1 MRFMD
6 RVRQSLTAVG
16 QSFSRF
22 SLTYF
27 FLLMATMMGGL
38 LIEDSQESYV
48 RYFFTFFVGAMITA
62 VGQIIYERFFTSQ
75 PRRRY
80 ILMAAAILLTIAY
93 YFILSPITVYH
104 LEFPVKTSVILFALI
119 IAFIWIPTIRNH
131 LLAFHQNLLAVF
143 KAVFTSLLFGAIL
156 TLGVFT
162 VISAI
167 DSLLFNLDDDLFTH
181 SANIIWVFLSP
192 IYTLSLVPGYS
203 DQAVQDKP
211 QGFTIPRFFEVL
223 LSYVV
228 IPLTIIYT
236 VILIAYII
244 INITDQFW
252 TDNLLEPLLVTYA
265 IVSLIVY
272 LLSFNLDNKYVQ
284 LYQQIFPKILVPIVL
299 FQTFASTLRTQEMG
313 LTHGRYFVILFGVFA
328 TITAVLFSFNKVK
341 FHGWASLILLVF
353 SIISITPPI
362 DAFTVSRNNHIRQL
376 KAVLEANQMLVDGQ
390 IIANS
395 NISQEY
401 KVAITQLVDYID
413 RMEYDNYLDFIPEKF
428 DYYRQFDEVFGFNRT
443 YAESS
448 FEEEVFNEYVV
459 WNWIENPVIDI
470 GGYQKVIRLY
480 IYNTEESLDRIDIEH
495 DGKTYHMDR
504 DFSDD
509 YLQLSFT
516 HEDGQEILTYDTRE
530 FFDHIFNEDFVYDP
544 LGYELSPEEALIT
557 VESDALKLDILVL
570 YLNRTTNYIDGEIY
584 LFLTF
589 V

>member
-48 RYFFTFFVGAMITA
+48 RYFFTFFVDAMITA

-119 IAFIWIPTIRNH
+119 IAFIWITTIRNH

-156 TLGVFT
+156 TLGMFT

-236 VILIAYII
+236 VILIVYII

-328 TITAVLFSFNKVK
+328 TITAVLFSLNKVK

-530 FFDHIFNEDFVYDP
+530 IFDHIFNEDFVYDP